1 VLILEL
7 RGSCEKQFI
16 KTGTACEKEEAIML
30 IPTKILVPTDFSGYS
45 DKALKQAFDIAQE
58 YKAKVYV
65 LHVIHEKIGHSL
77 DDYELTPQSIK
88 SMETKMIK
96 GAKKKLQK
104 QIDRLPQSK
113 EVEVFSEV
121 MIGNPSEVILE
132 MQAEKEI
139 DLIIISSLGRT
150 GLAKYFIGSVARNV
164 LKGSA
169 CPVLLTK

>member
-1 VLILEL
+1 
-7 RGSCEKQFI
+7 
-16 KTGTACEKEEAIML
+16 ML
-30 IPTKILVPTDFSGYS
+30 MPTKILVPIDFSEYS
-45 DKALKQAFDIAQE
+45 DKALIQALDIAQE
-58 YKAKVYV
+58 YKAQVYV
-65 LHVIHEKIGHSL
+65 LHVLHEKIRHSL

-88 SMETKMIK
+88 SMETKMVN

-104 QIDRLPQSK
+104 QIDKIPQSK

-121 MIGNPSEVILE
+121 VIGIPSEEILK
-132 MQAEKEI
+132 MQTEKGI

-150 GLAKYFIGSVARNV
+150 GLAKYFIGGVARNV